1 MSGLAFVEEPE
12 KDLDYYIRLDRE
24 SRRWERQTGS
34 ILELVEQIKQS
45 FDFQR
50 ERLREELEL
59 GDYLFKDLRQKS
71 NLQTSFRALSVLSF
85 LIQL

>member
-59 GDYLFKDLRQKS
+59 GDHLFKDLRQKS
-71 NLQTSFRALSVLSF
+71 KLQTSFRALSVLSF
-85 LIQL
+85 KAS

>member
-50 ERLREELEL
+50 ERLREKLEL

-71 NLQTSFRALSVLSF
+71 KLQTSFRALSVLSF
-85 LIQL
+85 KAS